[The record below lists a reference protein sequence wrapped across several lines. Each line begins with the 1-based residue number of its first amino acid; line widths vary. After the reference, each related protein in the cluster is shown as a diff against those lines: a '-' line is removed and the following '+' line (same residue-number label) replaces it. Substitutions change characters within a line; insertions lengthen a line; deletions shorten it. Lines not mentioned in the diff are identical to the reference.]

1 MLQNNLDAYNESAES
16 FDKKIAS
23 LANYNEAY
31 NVLASCLKPGDDVL
45 DTACGP
51 GNISRFLDKKVPEL
65 KFTMMDLS
73 QEMLKISKKYLPNAE
88 ILCGDICSFSLG
100 KKFDAVVNGFGLPY
114 LSPEEACRHFEAV
127 YNHLKPGGIYYLSF
141 MNVNEKNHPDENF
154 YTQTEHPSFNPV
166 STITVT
172 YYSQN
177 VIEKQLKAKGFS
189 MLRKWNLDYK
199 EPDGSITTDVVLI
212 LKK

>member
-16 FDKKIAS
+16 FDKKIGS
-23 LANYNEAY
+23 LSNYNEAY
-31 NVLASCLKPGDDVL
+31 SVLASCLKPGDDVL

-73 QEMLKISKKYLPNAE
+73 QEMLKISKRYLPNAG

-100 KKFDAVVNGFGLPY
+100 KKFDAVINGFGLPY
-114 LSPEEACRHFEAV
+114 LTPEEACRHFEAV
-127 YNHLKPGGIYYLSF
+127 YNHLKSGGIYYLSF
-141 MNVNEKNHPDENF
+141 MNVNEKNHPDEKF
-154 YTQTEHPSFNPV
+154 YTQTEHPSFNPD

-172 YYSQN
+172 YHSQD
-177 VIEKQLKAKGFS
+177 VVEEQLKKAGFS

-199 EPDGSITTDVVLI
+199 EPDGSITTDVVMI
-212 LKK
+212 FKK

>member
-23 LANYNEAY
+23 LTNYDDAY
-31 NVLASCLKPGDDVL
+31 TEFASYLKPGDDVL

-51 GNISRFLDKKVPEL
+51 GNISRFLDKKVPGL
-65 KFTMMDLS
+65 KFTMMDFS
-73 QEMLKISKKYLPNAE
+73 QEMLKISKRYLSNAE

-100 KKFDAVVNGFGLPY
+100 KKFDAVINGFGLPY
-114 LSPEEACRHFEAV
+114 LNPEEACRHFVAV
-127 YNHLKPGGIYYLSF
+127 CNHLKAGGIYYLSF
-141 MNVNEKNHPDENF
+141 MNVNEKNHPDEKF
-154 YTQTEHPSFNPV
+154 YTQTEHPSFNPA

-172 YYSQN
+172 YHSQD
-177 VIEKQLKAKGFS
+177 VIEEQLKKVGFS

-199 EPDGSITTDVVLI
+199 ELDGSITTDVVLI
-212 LKK
+212 FKK